1 LDPDLANLR
10 GRVGTIILLFVAFT
24 AGLLIAQT
32 DPTPEA
38 NADTVITFEQ
48 AEAQTPDTD
57 EPAPATIIDEGAEP
71 EALVG
76 ASILPTEALII
87 AAIMLLFCSGFFS
100 GSETALFSLS
110 KVQTAQLERKDK
122 LSRADRA
129 VLRLLSDRKDTLI
142 TILIGNM
149 MINVAIA
156 LVIGAIT
163 ARFFAES
170 FLLSFLVGSVL
181 ATLAVLIVGEIF
193 PKSLAIEH
201 AESFA
206 RLIAI
211 PLSSIRKVFTP
222 LRFTFKFITEIIFRL
237 LNLPAED
244 DSEAVT
250 EQEIKGLVTMG
261 QVEGLIQDDE
271 REMIDSVF
279 DFNDEIVEKIMTPR
293 VALQAYSLDVDRQ
306 ELEQGLLEG
315 GHSRV
320 LIYGDSLDDIRGV
333 VHLKDVLLNPDKG
346 LDELMRQPLIVPEK
360 KKLSDLL
367 NDFRKS
373 HQHLAVVVDEYGGT
387 EGCISLSDVLEQIF
401 GDLLEVGDTGTLKL
415 QKISRHVYEMN
426 GLYRIDD
433 LNDELNLK
441 LPEDE
446 ATTVSGLINS
456 ILGDFPKPNTKV
468 EINGLEFTVLKM
480 GARRIARARL
490 KLPASLFGKS
500 ANDTIDDDHT
510 SPTQVAV

>member
-271 REMIDSVF
+271 
-279 DFNDEIVEKIMTPR
+279 KIMTPR